1 MDQRQLCELNT
12 QTTVHWK
19 APARGKN
26 KEKER
31 QLQSFLSNIETQKIE
46 MKTFKLLAHFN
57 FE

>member
-19 APARGKN
+19 APARKR
-26 KEKER
+26 KKQR
-31 QLQSFLSNIETQKIE
+31 KRKAIA
-46 MKTFKLLAHFN
+46 KL